1 MTSDRALAIVLTKV
15 SHWGAAKLI
24 QPSSNRCVLTYLRH
38 CSEAELMLSWAM
50 KAADRFV
57 GMDDLTEPHF
67 LRHPPGLTVGEIA
80 ALTGAELQD
89 VTNHSQ
95 RITNVA
101 PIDLA
106 KAGDLTFVDSAKF
119 ANALTS
125 TRASAVLISEPLH
138 CLVPSGL
145 PVLITP
151 EPYKCFV
158 LVARELYPDTLCP
171 SSLFETEGIALTA
184 SVHPSAQ
191 LASGVTVDPGAVIG
205 PRATVGAGTLIG
217 ANTVV
222 GPDVQIGQNCAI
234 GPGSSITNAVI
245 GNRVI
250 IHPGCHIG
258 QDGFGF
264 IMGATGHL
272 KVPQIGI
279 VAIEHDVEIG
289 AGTTVDRGGIRNTVI
304 GEGTKIDNL
313 VQIAHNVVI
322 GRHCIIAGQSG
333 LSGSVTLGDFVV
345 LGARVG
351 IRQHI
356 TVGKGARLAARSSVM
371 RDVPAGALWGGFPN
385 AKPLRQFLRE
395 VVTLEQLAAPIAK
408 LSAPSIDGAS
418 IVRDT
423 PDTGLDGEFST
434 VT

>member
-1 MTSDRALAIVLTKV
+1 M
-15 SHWGAAKLI
+15 H
-24 QPSSNRCVLTYLRH
+24 
-38 CSEAELMLSWAM
+38 
-50 KAADRFV
+50 
-57 GMDDLTEPHF
+57 DLTEPHF
-67 LRHPPGLTVGEIA
+67 LRHPPGLTVSEIA

-89 VTNHSQ
+89 VTTHSQ
-95 RITNVA
+95 RMTNVA

-106 KAGDLTFVDSAKF
+106 EAGDLTFVDNEKF
-119 ANALTS
+119 AKVLTS
-125 TRASAVLISEPLH
+125 TRAGGVLISEH
-138 CLVPSGL
+138 FRCRVPKG
-145 PVLITP
+145 PVVLLTP

-158 LVARELYPDTLCP
+158 LVARKLYPDTLRP
-171 SSLFETEGIALTA
+171 SSLFETQGVASGA

-191 LASGVTVDPGAVIG
+191 LGSGVTVDPGALIG
-205 PRATVGAGTLIG
+205 PRVTVGAGTLIG
-217 ANTVV
+217 ANAVI

-234 GPGSSITNAVI
+234 GPGSSITNAII
-245 GNRVI
+245 GDRAI

-272 KVPQIGI
+272 KVPQVGI
-279 VAIEHDVEIG
+279 VAIENDVEIG

-395 VVTLEQLAAPIAK
+395 VVTVERLASATTKPALLIDRAPIVQNT
-408 LSAPSIDGAS
+408 SI
-418 IVRDT
+418 
-423 PDTGLDGEFST
+423 PD
-434 VT
+434 

>member
-1 MTSDRALAIVLTKV
+1 MGD
-15 SHWGAAKLI
+15 LI
-24 QPSSNRCVLTYLRH
+24 
-38 CSEAELMLSWAM
+38 
-50 KAADRFV
+50 
-57 GMDDLTEPHF
+57 EPHF
-67 LRHPPGLTVGEIA
+67 FRHPSGLTVGEIA
-80 ALTGAELQD
+80 SLTGAVLQD
-89 VTNHSQ
+89 VTTLAQ
-95 RITNVA
+95 RMTNVA

-106 KAGDLTFVDSAKF
+106 EAGDLTFVDNAKF
-119 ANALTS
+119 AKALTS
-125 TRASAVLISEPLH
+125 TRAGAVLISEHLQ

-145 PVLITP
+145 VVLLTP
-151 EPYKCFV
+151 RPYKCFV
-158 LVARELYPDTLCP
+158 LVARELYPDALRP
-171 SSLFETEGIALTA
+171 SSLFETEGVAANA
-184 SVHPSAQ
+184 SVHPFAR
-191 LASGVTVDPGAVIG
+191 LASGVTADPGAVIG
-205 PRATVGAGTLIG
+205 PRAAVGAGTLIG
-217 ANTVV
+217 ANAVI
-222 GPDVQIGQNCAI
+222 GPGVRIGQNCAI
-234 GPGSSITNAVI
+234 GPGSSITNAII
-245 GNRVI
+245 GDRVI

-264 IMGATGHL
+264 IMGTTGHL
-272 KVPQIGI
+272 KVPQVGL

-395 VVTLEQLAAPIAK
+395 VVTLEQLASPIPK
-408 LSAPSIDGAS
+408 LPAPSIHSAP

-423 PDTGLDGEFST
+423 TVPD
-434 VT
+434 

>member
-1 MTSDRALAIVLTKV
+1 
-15 SHWGAAKLI
+15 
-24 QPSSNRCVLTYLRH
+24 
-38 CSEAELMLSWAM
+38 MLSWVTQT
-50 KAADRFV
+50 ADRRI

-67 LRHPPGLTVGEIA
+67 LRHLPGLTVGEIA

-95 RITNVA
+95 RMTNVA

-106 KAGDLTFVDSAKF
+106 EAGDLSFVDNAKF
-119 ANALTS
+119 AKGLTS
-125 TRASAVLISEPLH
+125 TRAGAVLISEH
-138 CLVPSGL
+138 FQCLVPSGL
-145 PVLITP
+145 VVLLTP

-158 LVARELYPDTLCP
+158 LVTRELYPDTLRP
-171 SSLFETEGIALTA
+171 SSLFEIEGIASSA

-191 LASGVTVDPGAVIG
+191 LASSVTVDPGALIG
-205 PRATVGAGTLIG
+205 PRAKVGAGTLIG
-217 ANTVV
+217 ANSVI
-222 GPDVQIGQNCAI
+222 GPDVQIGQNCSI
-234 GPGSSITNAVI
+234 GPGSSITNTII
-245 GNRVI
+245 GDRVI
-250 IHPGCHIG
+250 MHPGCHIG

-272 KVPQIGI
+272 KVPQLGI
-279 VAIEHDVEIG
+279 VAIEQDVEIG
-289 AGTTVDRGGIRNTVI
+289 AGTTIDRGGIRNTVI
-304 GEGTKIDNL
+304 GAGTKIDNL
-313 VQIAHNVVI
+313 VQIGHNVVI

-395 VVTLEQLAAPIAK
+395 VVTLEQLASPITTLAP
-408 LSAPSIDGAS
+408 PMDRAS

-423 PDTGLDGEFST
+423 PDAGLDGEFST

>member
-1 MTSDRALAIVLTKV
+1 MFLCYASRD
-15 SHWGAAKLI
+15 
-24 QPSSNRCVLTYLRH
+24 SSI
-38 CSEAELMLSWAM
+38 
-50 KAADRFV
+50 
-57 GMDDLTEPHF
+57 GMDDLTEPSF

-80 ALTGAELQD
+80 ALTGADLQD
-89 VTNHSQ
+89 VTSYSQ
-95 RITNVA
+95 RMTNVA

-106 KAGDLTFVDSAKF
+106 EAGDLTFVDNLKF
-119 ANALTS
+119 AQGLKS
-125 TRASAVLISEPLH
+125 TRAGAVLISKHFH
-138 CLVPSGL
+138 CHVPSGL
-145 PVLITP
+145 VVLLTP

-171 SSLFETEGIALTA
+171 SSLFETEGIAPGA

-191 LASGVTVDPGAVIG
+191 LASGVTVDPGALVG

-217 ANTVV
+217 VNTVI
-222 GPDVQIGQNCAI
+222 GPDVRIGRNCSI
-234 GPGSSITNAVI
+234 GPGCSITNTII
-245 GNRVI
+245 GDRVV

-258 QDGFGF
+258 QDGFGY
-264 IMGATGHL
+264 IMSATGHL
-272 KVPQIGI
+272 KVPQVGI
-279 VAIEHDVEIG
+279 VVIENDVEIG
-289 AGTTVDRGGIRNTVI
+289 AGTAVDRGGIRNTVI

-322 GRHCIIAGQSG
+322 GHHCIIAGQSG

-351 IRQHI
+351 IRQHV

-395 VVTLEQLAAPIAK
+395 VVTLEQLASPTIKLPAPLIEK
-408 LSAPSIDGAS
+408 AS
-418 IVRDT
+418 IV
-423 PDTGLDGEFST
+423 PDASIPD
-434 VT
+434 

>member
-1 MTSDRALAIVLTKV
+1 M
-15 SHWGAAKLI
+15 
-24 QPSSNRCVLTYLRH
+24 
-38 CSEAELMLSWAM
+38 
-50 KAADRFV
+50 
-57 GMDDLTEPHF
+57 
-67 LRHPPGLTVGEIA
+67 
-80 ALTGAELQD
+80 
-89 VTNHSQ
+89 
-95 RITNVA
+95 TNVA

-106 KAGDLTFVDSAKF
+106 EAGDLTFVDNAKF
-119 ANALTS
+119 ARALTS
-125 TRASAVLISEPLH
+125 TRAGAVLINQHFQS
-138 CLVPSGL
+138 LVPSGL
-145 PVLITP
+145 VVLLTS
-151 EPYKCFV
+151 EPYKGFV
-158 LVARELYPDTLCP
+158 LVARELHPHTLRP
-171 SSLFETEGIALTA
+171 ASLFETDGIASSA
-184 SVHPSAQ
+184 SVHASAR
-191 LASGVTVDPGAVIG
+191 LARGVTADPGAVIG
-205 PRATVGAGTLIG
+205 PRASIGAGTLIG
-217 ANTVV
+217 ANAVI
-222 GPDVQIGQNCAI
+222 GPDVRIGQNCSI
-234 GPGSSITNAVI
+234 GPGSSITNAIV
-245 GNRVI
+245 GDRVI

-272 KVPQIGI
+272 KVPQVGI

-356 TVGKGARLAARSSVM
+356 TVGNGARLAARSSVM

-395 VVTLEQLAAPIAK
+395 VVTLEQLASPVVKLTAP
-408 LSAPSIDGAS
+408 
-418 IVRDT
+418 
-423 PDTGLDGEFST
+423 E
-434 VT
+434 

>member
-1 MTSDRALAIVLTKV
+1 MLSCAALA
-15 SHWGAAKLI
+15 
-24 QPSSNRCVLTYLRH
+24 
-38 CSEAELMLSWAM
+38 
-50 KAADRFV
+50 ADHRI
-57 GMDDLTEPHF
+57 GMHDLTEPNF
-67 LRHPPGLTVGEIA
+67 FRHPPGLTVGEIA
-80 ALTGAELQD
+80 ALTGAKLQI
-89 VTNHSQ
+89 VTNRSQ
-95 RITNVA
+95 RMTNVA

-106 KAGDLTFVDSAKF
+106 EAGDLTFVDNAKF
-119 ANALTS
+119 AKALTS
-125 TRASAVLISEPLH
+125 TRAGAVLISEPLQ
-138 CLVPSGL
+138 CLVPNDL
-145 PVLITP
+145 IVLLTP

-158 LVARELYPDTLCP
+158 LVAREFYPDTLRP
-171 SSLFETEGIALTA
+171 SSLFETEGIASSA
-184 SVHPSAQ
+184 SVHASAQ

-217 ANTVV
+217 ANTVI
-222 GPDVQIGQNCAI
+222 GPDVRIGQNCAI
-234 GPGSSITNAVI
+234 GPGSSITNATI
-245 GNRVI
+245 GDRVI
-250 IHPGCHIG
+250 VHPGCHIG

-272 KVPQIGI
+272 KVPQVGI

-322 GRHCIIAGQSG
+322 GRHCVIAGQSG

-371 RDVPAGALWGGFPN
+371 RDVPAGELWGGFPN

-395 VVTLEQLAAPIAK
+395 VVTLEQLASPVAK
-408 LSAPSIDGAS
+408 LAAPSIDKGS
-418 IVRDT
+418 IVRDAPL
-423 PDTGLDGEFST
+423 PD
-434 VT
+434 

>member
-1 MTSDRALAIVLTKV
+1 LTK
-15 SHWGAAKLI
+15 
-24 QPSSNRCVLTYLRH
+24 
-38 CSEAELMLSWAM
+38 
-50 KAADRFV
+50 
-57 GMDDLTEPHF
+57 PHRPF
-67 LRHPPGLTVGEIA
+67 GLTLGEIA

-89 VTNHSQ
+89 VTTMSQ
-95 RITNVA
+95 RLTNVA

-106 KAGDLTFVDSAKF
+106 EAGDLTFLDSAKF
-119 ANALTS
+119 AKALTS
-125 TRASAVLISEPLH
+125 TRAGAILISAHLQ
-138 CLVPSGL
+138 CLVPNG
-145 PVLITP
+145 PVVLLAP

-158 LVARELYPDTLCP
+158 LVARELHSGTLRP
-171 SSLFETEGIALTA
+171 SSLFETEGVASSA
-184 SVHPSAQ
+184 SVHP
-191 LASGVTVDPGAVIG
+191 LAHIANGVTVDPGAVIG
-205 PRATVGAGTLIG
+205 PRAIIGVGTLIG
-217 ANTVV
+217 ANTVI

-234 GPGSSITNAVI
+234 GPGSSITNAII
-245 GNRVI
+245 GDRVI

-272 KVPQIGI
+272 KVPQVGL
-279 VAIEHDVEIG
+279 VVIEHDVEIG

-322 GRHCIIAGQSG
+322 GRHCVIAGQSG
-333 LSGSVTLGDFVV
+333 LSGSVTLGDFVI

-395 VVTLEQLAAPIAK
+395 VVTLEQLASK
-408 LSAPSIDGAS
+408 LPSIDTPS
-418 IVRDT
+418 IVQDNST
-423 PDTGLDGEFST
+423 PD
-434 VT
+434 

>member
-1 MTSDRALAIVLTKV
+1 MKHNSCSRGLLVELGLSEDRSKINFRDALFEQLETV
-15 SHWGAAKLI
+15 
-24 QPSSNRCVLTYLRH
+24 
-38 CSEAELMLSWAM
+38 
-50 KAADRFV
+50 RFM

-67 LRHPPGLTVGEIA
+67 FRHPSGLTLGEIA
-80 ALTGAELQD
+80 SLTGAKLQD
-89 VTNHSQ
+89 VRTLSL
-95 RITNVA
+95 RMTNVA
-101 PIDLA
+101 PVDLA
-106 KAGDLTFVDSAKF
+106 EAGDLTFVDNAKF
-119 ANALTS
+119 AKALTS
-125 TRASAVLISEPLH
+125 TRAGAVLISEHLQ
-138 CLVPSGL
+138 CFVPSGL
-145 PVLITP
+145 VVLLTP

-158 LVARELYPDTLCP
+158 LVARELYPDTLRP
-171 SSLFETEGIALTA
+171 SSLFETDGIASSA
-184 SVHPSAQ
+184 SVHPSAEI
-191 LASGVTVDPGAVIG
+191 ASGVTVDPGALIG
-205 PRATVGAGTLIG
+205 PRATVGVGTLIG
-217 ANTVV
+217 ANAVI

-234 GPGSSITNAVI
+234 GPGSSITNAII
-245 GNRVI
+245 GDRVI

-272 KVPQIGI
+272 KVPQVGI
-279 VAIEHDVEIG
+279 VVIEHDVEIG

-333 LSGSVTLGDFVV
+333 LSGSLTLGDFVV

-356 TVGKGARLAARSSVM
+356 MVGKGARLAARSSVM

-395 VVTLEQLAAPIAK
+395 VVTLEQLASTPPVPPI
-408 LSAPSIDGAS
+408 D
-418 IVRDT
+418 RDT
-423 PDTGLDGEFST
+423 
-434 VT
+434 

>member
-1 MTSDRALAIVLTKV
+1 
-15 SHWGAAKLI
+15 
-24 QPSSNRCVLTYLRH
+24 
-38 CSEAELMLSWAM
+38 
-50 KAADRFV
+50 
-57 GMDDLTEPHF
+57 MDDLTEPHF

-80 ALTGAELQD
+80 ALTGAELQG
-89 VTNHSQ
+89 VTNHAQ
-95 RITNVA
+95 RMTNVA

-106 KAGDLTFVDSAKF
+106 EACDLTFVDNAKF
-119 ANALTS
+119 AKALTS
-125 TRASAVLISEPLH
+125 TRAGAVLISKH
-138 CLVPSGL
+138 FQCLVPSGL
-145 PVLITP
+145 VVLLTP
-151 EPYKCFV
+151 QPYKCFV
-158 LVARELYPDTLCP
+158 LVTRKLYPETLRP
-171 SSLFETEGIALTA
+171 SSLFETEGIASSA

-191 LASGVTVDPGAVIG
+191 LASSVTVDPGAVIG
-205 PRATVGAGTLIG
+205 PRAIVGAGTLIG
-217 ANTVV
+217 ANSVI
-222 GPDVQIGQNCAI
+222 GPDVQIGRNCAI
-234 GPGSSITNAVI
+234 GPGSSITHAII
-245 GNRVI
+245 GDRVI
-250 IHPGCHIG
+250 IHPGCLIG

-272 KVPQIGI
+272 KVPQVGI
-279 VAIEHDVEIG
+279 VAIEQDVEIG
-289 AGTTVDRGGIRNTVI
+289 AGTAVDRGGIRNTVI

-395 VVTLEQLAAPIAK
+395 VVTLEQLASPITT
-408 LSAPSIDGAS
+408 LPAPSIEPRSCG
-418 IVRDT
+418 IT
-423 PDTGLDGEFST
+423 PDAELDGELSAE
-434 VT
+434 

>member
-1 MTSDRALAIVLTKV
+1 M
-15 SHWGAAKLI
+15 
-24 QPSSNRCVLTYLRH
+24 Y
-38 CSEAELMLSWAM
+38 
-50 KAADRFV
+50 
-57 GMDDLTEPHF
+57 DLTELHF

-80 ALTGAELQD
+80 ALTGAALQD

-95 RITNVA
+95 RMTNVA

-106 KAGDLTFVDSAKF
+106 EAGDLTFVDNVKF
-119 ANALTS
+119 AKALTS
-125 TRASAVLISEPLH
+125 TRAGAVLISEH
-138 CLVPSGL
+138 FQCLVPSGL
-145 PVLITP
+145 VVLLTP

-158 LVARELYPDTLCP
+158 LVTRKLYPDTLRP
-171 SSLFETEGIALTA
+171 SSLFETEGIAPSA

-191 LASGVTVDPGAVIG
+191 LASSVTVDPGALIG

-217 ANTVV
+217 ANSVI

-234 GPGSSITNAVI
+234 GPGSSITNAII
-245 GNRVI
+245 GDRVI

-272 KVPQIGI
+272 KVPQLGI
-279 VAIEHDVEIG
+279 VEIEQDVEIG
-289 AGTTVDRGGIRNTVI
+289 AGTAVDRGGIRNTVI

-395 VVTLEQLAAPIAK
+395 VVTLEQLASPITT
-408 LSAPSIDGAS
+408 LAPSIDRAS

>member
-1 MTSDRALAIVLTKV
+1 LFCDGTKLLLCYA
-15 SHWGAAKLI
+15 SPDPFI
-24 QPSSNRCVLTYLRH
+24 
-38 CSEAELMLSWAM
+38 
-50 KAADRFV
+50 

-67 LRHPPGLTVGEIA
+67 LRHSPGLTIGEIA

-89 VTNHSQ
+89 ATNHSQ
-95 RITNVA
+95 RMTNIA

-106 KAGDLTFVDSAKF
+106 EARDLTFVDNAKF
-119 ANALTS
+119 AKALKS
-125 TRASAVLISEPLH
+125 TRAGAVLISKQFQ

-145 PVLITP
+145 VVLLTP

-158 LVARELYPDTLCP
+158 LVARELYPDTLRP
-171 SSLFETEGIALTA
+171 SSLFETEGIASGA

-191 LASGVTVDPGAVIG
+191 LASGVTVDPGALIG
-205 PRATVGAGTLIG
+205 PRARVGAGTLIG
-217 ANTVV
+217 ANTVI
-222 GPDVQIGQNCAI
+222 GPDVRIGQNCAI
-234 GPGSSITNAVI
+234 GPGTSITNAII
-245 GNRVI
+245 GDRVI
-250 IHPGCHIG
+250 IHPGCHVG
-258 QDGFGF
+258 QDGFGY
-264 IMGATGHL
+264 IMSTTAHL

-279 VAIEHDVEIG
+279 VVIEQDVEIG
-289 AGTTVDRGGIRNTVI
+289 AGTAVDRGGIRNTVI

-333 LSGSVTLGDFVV
+333 LSGSVTLGDFVI

-395 VVTLEQLAAPIAK
+395 VVTLEQLASPITRLPAP
-408 LSAPSIDGAS
+408 LIDKAS

-423 PDTGLDGEFST
+423 SIPD
-434 VT
+434 